1 MLYDGEYLHHE
12 LKTKFGGRFTY
23 KFCEGNTLYIMEYK
37 NKKIALTKL
46 KISHPEP
53 ENMEE
58 GMGQPQYK
66 IEELFDRD
74 LSSLMMISAE
84 QMVLDYHS
92 KQAAFYNQKDD
103 AVGVINFQEDNKIS
117 AECYELNSKVESLTF
132 YKAEYLAFGF
142 KDQSVKVLKITDMQ
156 KVGEG

>member
-1 MLYDGEYLHHE
+1 
-12 LKTKFGGRFTY
+12 
-23 KFCEGNTLYIMEYK
+23 ME
-37 NKKIALTKL
+37 
-46 KISHPEP
+46 
-53 ENMEE
+53 
-58 GMGQPQYK
+58 QPQYK
-66 IEELFDRD
+66 IEELFDRV

-84 QMVLDYHS
+84 QLVLHYHS

-117 AECYELNSKVESLTF
+117 AECYELSSKVESLTF